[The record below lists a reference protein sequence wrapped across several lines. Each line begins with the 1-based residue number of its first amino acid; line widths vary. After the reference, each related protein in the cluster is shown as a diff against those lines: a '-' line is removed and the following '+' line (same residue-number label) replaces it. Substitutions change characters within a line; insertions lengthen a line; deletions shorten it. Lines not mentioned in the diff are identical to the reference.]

1 MVDFKDKIC
10 PICNKSFLDG
20 DDIVVC
26 PECGTP
32 YHRSCYSIENKCIYE
47 NRHNL
52 NNSENL
58 NESAV
63 PKETPENEES
73 FNVNNTEN
81 TDNVYNSNDKTESEK
96 ICPRCKHQNPID
108 ASFCNNCGQFLKS
121 SNEVFE
127 DIPPEIKDGVPVLF
141 DPMGG
146 VDPEEK
152 VDDVKFGD
160 LAKLVKSNTP
170 YYMNI
175 FKKIKNENKSKFNFS
190 AFLFN
195 GLWFLFRKQ
204 YKIGIPLT
212 ILNFVILSYTSLIQY
227 TQDASKALTSFSGIL
242 EALSLLQFA
251 VMLICGFFANR
262 LYFKFCVDKIK
273 SIKEDCAQNNE
284 LDYNKEIL
292 IQGGTNI
299 RIVFLIFLLSF
310 LISQYL
316 PIFFLGG
323 KI

>member
-1 MVDFKDKIC
+1 MIDFKNKIC
-10 PICNKSFLDG
+10 PICNKSFSPE
-20 DDIVVC
+20 DDVVVC

-32 YHRSCYSIENKCIYE
+32 YHRSCYTIENKCIYE

-52 NNSENL
+52 DKNENS
-58 NESAV
+58 NESV
-63 PKETPENEES
+63 KSNKDFDNES
-73 FNVNNTEN
+73 PIN
-81 TDNVYNSNDKTESEK
+81 EK
-96 ICPRCKHQNPID
+96 ICPRCNHKNPED
-108 ASFCNNCGQFLKS
+108 AAFCNKCGRYLK
-121 SNEVFE
+121 NPKEMF
-127 DIPPEIKDGVPVLF
+127 DGIPPEIKEEIPVLF

-146 VDPEEK
+146 VDPEDK

-170 YYMNI
+170 YYMNV
-175 FKKIKNENKSKFNFS
+175 FKRLKNENKSKFNFS

-195 GLWFLFRKQ
+195 GAWFLFRKQ

-212 ILNFVILSYTSLIQY
+212 ILHFVILSYTSLIQY
-227 TQDASKALTSFSGIL
+227 TQDASKLPTNFAGIL
-242 EALSLLQFA
+242 EGLSLLQFA

-262 LYFKFCVDKIK
+262 LYFKFCIDKVK
-273 SIKEDCAQNNE
+273 SIKEDCAKNKE
-284 LDYNKEIL
+284 LDYNNQIL
-292 IQGGTNI
+292 NQGGINI
-299 RIVFLIFLLSF
+299 RIIFLLFLLSI

>member
-10 PICNKSFLDG
+10 PICNKPFVEE

-32 YHRSCYSIENKCIYE
+32 YHRNCYSIENKCIYE
-47 NRHNL
+47 DRHNL
-52 NNSENL
+52 NKSENPNENVNHKENSEN
-58 NESAV
+58 EV
-63 PKETPENEES
+63 PFDANNIGTTENEM
-73 FNVNNTEN
+73 EN
-81 TDNVYNSNDKTESEK
+81 EK
-96 ICPRCKHQNPID
+96 ICPRCKHLNPSD
-108 ASFCNNCGQFLKS
+108 ASFCNKCGYLLNGSQ
-121 SNEVFE
+121 EVFE
-127 DIPPEIKDGVPVLF
+127 DIPPEIKEGIPVLF

-170 YYMNI
+170 YYMNV
-175 FKKIKNENKSKFNFS
+175 FKKIKNDNKSKFNFS

-195 GLWFLFRKQ
+195 GSWFLFRKQ

-227 TQDASKALTSFSGIL
+227 TQDASKTLTSFSGIL
-242 EALSLLQFA
+242 ETLSLLQFI
-251 VMLICGFFANR
+251 VMLVCGFFANR

-273 SIKEDCAQNNE
+273 SIKENCAQNNE
-284 LDYNKEIL
+284 LDYNKQIL

-299 RIVFLIFLLSF
+299 RIVFLMFLLSF

>member
-1 MVDFKDKIC
+1 MIDFKGKIC
-10 PICNKSFLDG
+10 PICNKEFVDG

-32 YHRSCYSIENKCIYE
+32 YHRDCYNIENKCIYE

-52 NNSENL
+52 NKSEKLTETLDNNENSEN
-58 NESAV
+58 NEQ
-63 PKETPENEES
+63 
-73 FNVNNTEN
+73 F
-81 TDNVYNSNDKTESEK
+81 NSNHFEDPNKGSSSEK
-96 ICPRCKHQNPID
+96 ICPRCKHQNPAD
-108 ASFCNNCGQFLKS
+108 ASFCNKCGYLLKES
-121 SNEVFE
+121 QEIFE
-127 DIPPEIKDGVPVLF
+127 DIPPEIKEGIPVLF

-152 VDDVKFGD
+152 VENIKFGD

-170 YYMNI
+170 YYMNV
-175 FKKIKNENKSKFNFS
+175 FKKINNENKSKFNFS

-195 GLWFLFRKQ
+195 GSWFLFRKQ

-227 TQDASKALTSFSGIL
+227 TQEASKVLTSFSGIL
-242 EALSLLQFA
+242 EGLSLLQFI
-251 VMLICGFFANR
+251 VMLVCGFFANR
-262 LYFKFCVDKIK
+262 LYFKFCVDKVN
-273 SIKEDCAQNNE
+273 SIKEDCDKNKE
-284 LDYNKEIL
+284 LDYNKQIL

-310 LISQYL
+310 LVSQYL

>member
-10 PICNKSFLDG
+10 PVCNKPFVEE

-32 YHRSCYSIENKCIYE
+32 YHRNCYSIENKCIYE
-47 NRHNL
+47 DRHNL
-52 NNSENL
+52 NKSENL

-63 PKETPENEES
+63 SKETSENEES

-81 TDNVYNSNDKTESEK
+81 TDNVDNPNKNTENER
-96 ICPRCKHQNPID
+96 ICPRCKHLNPSD
-108 ASFCNNCGQFLKS
+108 ASFCNNCGQFLKG

-127 DIPPEIKDGVPVLF
+127 DIPPEIKEGIPVLF

-152 VDDVKFGD
+152 VEDVKFGD

-170 YYMNI
+170 YYMNV
-175 FKKIKNENKSKFNFS
+175 FKKIKNDNKSKFNFS

-195 GLWFLFRKQ
+195 GSWFLFRKQ

-242 EALSLLQFA
+242 ETLSLLQFI
-251 VMLICGFFANR
+251 VMLVCGFFANR
-262 LYFKFCVDKIK
+262 LYFKFCVDKVK
-273 SIKEDCAQNNE
+273 SIKEKCAQNTE
-284 LDYNKEIL
+284 FDYNKQIL
-292 IQGGTNI
+292 IQGGTNA
-299 RIVFLIFLLSF
+299 RVVFLIFLLSF
-310 LISQYL
+310 LVSQYL